1 MAKFSLCRPRAL
13 FCGEVVTLEFVSS
26 LVLSSSSSSS
36 SSSSLLLLELSLEFS
51 SSESVLESASSGQ

>member
-36 SSSSLLLLELSLEFS
+36 SSSLLLLELSLEFS